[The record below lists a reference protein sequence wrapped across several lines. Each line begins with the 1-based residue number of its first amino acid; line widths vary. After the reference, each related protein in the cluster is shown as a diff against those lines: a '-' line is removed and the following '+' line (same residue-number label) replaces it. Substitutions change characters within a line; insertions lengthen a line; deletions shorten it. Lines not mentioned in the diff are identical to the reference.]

1 MAIIG
6 IDLGTTNSLV
16 CVFKEGYTALIPN
29 SFGKTLTPSAVSVG
43 EDGSIYVGAVA
54 KERLVTHPEA
64 TAASFKRYM
73 GTGKVFERRCGA
85 FFGGRSDR
93 GGYQCTGVF

>member
-73 GTGKVFERRCGA
+73 GTGKVFELS
-85 FFGGRSDR
+85 GRKFTS
-93 GGYQCTGVF
+93 